1 MSFPDYRYLLQENYV
16 EYKHIDMDMS
26 YARMVLTVRCKILHC
41 KM

>member
-1 MSFPDYRYLLQENYV
+1 VMSSCIIF
-16 EYKHIDMDMS
+16 DMDTS